1 LDDRAELRH
10 LRQEV
15 RTALELAIVAL
26 APASLVDQLAVVAG
40 LLEALETLPTGSAR
54 VAALAV
60 ELTRRAHQSLTSWG
74 EWRDKRSGQ
83 G

>member
-1 LDDRAELRH
+1 MDERAELRH
-10 LRQEV
+10 LRPEV

-40 LLEALETLPTGSAR
+40 LLEALETLPSGSAR
-54 VAALAV
+54 VATFAV
-60 ELTRRAHQSLTSWG
+60 DLTRRAHQSLAAWG
-74 EWRDKRSGQ
+74 EWRDKRTGQ